1 MNIKRVTV
9 IVLDGVGAG
18 EAPDAAAYGDVG
30 SNSLSN
36 TARVVGGLHLP
47 HMAQIGF
54 GYITPML
61 GVPLVS
67 NPTGAYGKCRP
78 QSAGKDT
85 ISGHWELMGIFLP
98 QPFPTY
104 PHGFPPEIIEE
115 FTRKTGRGVLGN
127 KPASGTVI
135 IQELGVEHMKTGKLI
150 VYTSADSVFQ
160 IAAHEEIVPIEE
172 LYRICGIARQMLT
185 GEHAVGRVIARPF
198 LGQKA
203 GEFQRT
209 ERRRDYPLQPPGAT
223 ILDKLKAAGKQV
235 CSVGKI
241 DDIFAHRGITRSN
254 HTVNNHDSLLAIMDF
269 LEDDFEGLIF
279 ANLIEFDMIFGHRND
294 PKGYAE
300 ALNKVDDSLPE
311 IQSRMRDGD
320 IVMFAADHGVDPT
333 TPSTDHSRE
342 YIPLLVFGKQVKSD
356 VDLNTRQSL
365 GDVGATIAEIFSLE
379 PPKIGE
385 SFLASIHT

>member
-1 MNIKRVTV
+1 MEINRVTV

-18 EAPDAAAYGDVG
+18 EAPDAADYGDVG

-47 HMAQIGF
+47 HMAQLGF
-54 GYITPML
+54 GYITPMQ
-61 GVPLVS
+61 GVPRVS
-67 NPTGAYGKCRP
+67 HPTGAFGRCKP
-78 QSAGKDT
+78 LSAGKDT
-85 ISGHWELMGIFLP
+85 TSGHWELMGIYLEK
-98 QPFPTY
+98 PFPTY
-104 PHGFPPEIIEE
+104 PHGFPQEVIDE
-115 FTRKTGRGVLGN
+115 FTAKTGRGVLGN
-127 KPASGTVI
+127 KPASGTEI

-160 IAAHEEIVPIEE
+160 IAAHEDIVPIDE
-172 LYRICGIARQMLT
+172 LYQICKIARQMLT

-198 LGQKA
+198 IGQKA

-209 ERRRDYPLQPPGAT
+209 ERRRDYSLEPPGET

-241 DDIFAHRGITRSN
+241 DDIFAKRGITRSN

-279 ANLIEFDMIFGHRND
+279 ANLIEFDMIYGHRND
-294 PKGYAE
+294 PQGYAQ
-300 ALNKVDDSLPE
+300 ALRKVDESLPD
-311 IQSRMRDGD
+311 IQSHMRPGD
-320 IVMFAADHGVDPT
+320 VVIFAADHGVDPT

-342 YIPLLVFGKQVKSD
+342 YIPLLVFGKEVKGG
-356 VDLNTRQSL
+356 VDLDTRQSL
-365 GDVGATIAEIFSLE
+365 SDVGATIAEIFSLE
-379 PPKIGE
+379 PPEIGE
-385 SFLASIHT
+385 SFLEKIRR